1 MFHRARKAFTLVEL
15 LVVIGIIAVLIGIL
29 LPALNKARQ
38 QAATTKCL
46 SNLRSIGHGIQ
57 MYAAEQNGFLVPGWI
72 QEGGPDDDTSG
83 GPGRDNYATILV
95 GLKYSEAPNRMGL
108 PAEDD
113 ADSLIDSIYRCPAGQ
128 PYKHEPAGSM
138 QLGWPTSPTDAIGA
152 HAWRRKSIEGPGRWL
167 GTGVMIDTWY
177 GINMVNNIGV
187 GTGAGAVA
195 VKFFPFRKFKE
206 NSSGVLEGQWMKL
219 TSIKNSSTLTIMFDG
234 LRYFHFDRNRVN
246 FRHNTNRTANFLFA
260 DGHAE
265 SLGIG
270 VLPELDA
277 AGFRNNNN
285 AVKNLERWPHPQ
297 WRLDQK

>member
-1 MFHRARKAFTLVEL
+1 MSHRARKGFTLVEL
-15 LVVIGIIAVLIGIL
+15 LVVIGIIAVLVGIL
-29 LPALNKARQ
+29 LPSLAKARQ

-46 SNLRSIGHGIQ
+46 SNLRSIGHAIN
-57 MYAAEQNGFLVPGWI
+57 MYAAENNGFLVPGWI
-72 QEGGPDDDTSG
+72 QEGAEEDGGS

-95 GLKYSEAPNRMGL
+95 GLKYSEAPDRDGPVAN
-108 PAEDD
+108 DD
-113 ADSLIDSIYRCPAGQ
+113 ADSLIDSVFRCPAGQ
-128 PYKHEPAGSM
+128 PYKHEPAGSA
-138 QLGWPTSPTDAIGA
+138 QLGWPNSPTDAIGA
-152 HAWRRKSIEGPGRWL
+152 YAWRRRSVTNAARWT
-167 GTGVMIDTWY
+167 GTGVTIDTWY

-206 NSSGVLEGQWMKL
+206 DTNGLQGQWSKL
-219 TSIKNSSTLTIMFDG
+219 TQFRNSSTLTIMYDG

-246 FRHNTNRTANFLFA
+246 FRHNSNRTANFLFA

-285 AVKNLERWPHPQ
+285 AVNNLKPWPHPH